1 METTLFEI
9 KDQYDNSL
17 KDFNMNVDYELAYLT
32 TTGDRVPA
40 LSQVSNV
47 GSAMY
52 NPDMLPQKPANFKC
66 LELTTRVQ
74 CQFYTVDQDTR
85 EIYATTASG
94 IKIPA
99 RKKKI
104 TQAQRIER
112 AKSKGEDKR
121 NALLARFGATN

>member
-74 CQFYTVDQDTR
+74 CEFYTVDQNTR
-85 EIYATTASG
+85 EIYATTASD

-104 TQAQRIER
+104 TQAQRVKEARI
-112 AKSKGEDKR
+112 KSEDKL
-121 NALLARFGATN
+121 NALLARLRATN